1 MEQKT
6 TAEMLHMWREYI
18 KHEGKQF
25 HNATRLGA
33 IHKTLSCEEVS
44 LPNFS
49 DINIINNAW
58 SVNITYYHVFLSQ
71 AVSIIA
77 GYSWKHRLINIYKA
91 IQKFLIM
98 KIKTK
103 GTNYTIP

>member
-1 MEQKT
+1 M
-6 TAEMLHMWREYI
+6 

-25 HNATRLGA
+25 HNATRPGV

-44 LPNFS
+44 LQNFS
-49 DINIINNAW
+49 DMNIINNAW
-58 SVNITYYHVFLSQ
+58 SVNITDYHVFISQ

-77 GYSWKHRLINIYKA
+77 GYSWAHRFINIYET
-91 IQKFLIM
+91 IQTFLIM

-103 GTNYTIP
+103 VPKYIIP

>member
-25 HNATRLGA
+25 HNATRPGF
-33 IHKTLSCEEVS
+33 IHSTLSCEEVS
-44 LPNFS
+44 LQNFS
-49 DINIINNAW
+49 DMNIINNAW

-71 AVSIIA
+71 VMSIIV
-77 GYSWKHRLINIYKA
+77 GYSWTHILINIYET
-91 IQKFLIM
+91 IQTFLIM

-103 GTNYTIP
+103 GPKYIIP